1 MIQVKLEETDKVI
14 ECLNNH
20 GIVAFP
26 TDTVFGLGCLRDDTE
41 AIDKIYE
48 AKNRSISK
56 RLPVM
61 VSSLKMASR
70 MVEISEKDAK
80 LFEAFAPGPIT
91 FIFRLKDKDDTLAIR
106 MPDDRWILN
115 LIEKL
120 DKPMCVTSANTSGK
134 ASLFKYE
141 DVIKDIGEGID
152 MIVKGDARGES
163 SSTIVDCVNDYKI
176 LREGPISEERIREV
190 FK

>member
-1 MIQVKLEETDKVI
+1 MIQVELDEIDKVI
-14 ECLNNH
+14 YCLNNH

-26 TDTVFGLGCLRDDTE
+26 TDTVFGLGCLREDEE

-61 VSSLKMASR
+61 VSSLEMADR
-70 MVEISEKDAK
+70 IVQINDNDRK

-91 FIFRLKDKDDTLAIR
+91 FIFKLKEKDDTLAIR
-106 MPDDRWILN
+106 MPDDKWILQ

-152 MIVKGDARGES
+152 MLVKGDARGEC
-163 SSTIVDCVNDYKI
+163 SSTIVDCVNNYQI
-176 LREGPISEERIREV
+176 LRKGPISEERIIEV
-190 FK
+190 LK